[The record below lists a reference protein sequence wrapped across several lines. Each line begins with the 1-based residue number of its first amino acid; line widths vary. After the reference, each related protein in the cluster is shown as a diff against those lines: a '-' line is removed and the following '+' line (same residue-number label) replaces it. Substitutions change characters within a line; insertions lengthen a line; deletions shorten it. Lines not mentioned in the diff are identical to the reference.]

1 MAIYHLNARTGNR
14 GHDGTGRRGQNKQAK
29 AGQSAAAKHAYIC
42 RIGRYGRDASEVL
55 FSESGN
61 MPNWAADDAGIYW
74 DAADCHERANGRLF
88 KEVEFALPREL
99 TLEQQVEAIRAF
111 ADHLGGDENLPFTY
125 AVHAGRGTNP
135 HCHLMLNER
144 INDGIERTAETWF
157 KRYNAK
163 KPHRGGA
170 QKTASLKPKNWLEQ
184 TRAVWSELANDALA
198 RHGHD
203 QRIDHRTLAEQ
214 GADRLPQVHIGPN
227 VAAMTQRGILTDRWE
242 RFEAVN
248 ESNAL
253 RTEETALELEIAVAA
268 DALDS
273 ERRQETRDAEAHA
286 LDIQPPATNAGASIP
301 DDPAPAPGVDDQLT
315 LARQS
320 LWQDAEDRIG
330 RQHWLQIRADRRALE
345 RAQQRLDEEREEQEE
360 REWQDWVSQPGVCS
374 ATGRLYTENAVDVCI
389 QRERALPQNQP
400 PAPPPRRMVPWPPK
414 HDPVLAE
421 LAELAELKRA
431 AAKRAAAPA
440 KPRSTA
446 ETVVDIPDEVRPAPE
461 RVVDIDEDAVAE
473 WYAAIEREKALP
485 ESESRPPAPAE
496 PTPQARPEPT
506 PTKPEPEP
514 TFDAEARAREII
526 KMPTA
531 DERAGAFREVMSD
544 MDMFDALYE
553 ALEPFMIGL
562 TGELLP
568 EGERLRAELLPE
580 GDVQRAERDQGEPVP
595 APRTGP
601 DGPGF

>member
-14 GHDGTGRRGQNKQAK
+14 GHDGTGRRGQYKKPK

-61 MPNWAADDAGIYW
+61 MPGWAAQSPELYW

-88 KEVEFALPREL
+88 KEVEFALPVEL
-99 TLEQQVEAIRAF
+99 TLEQQVEAIRTF
-111 ADHLGGDENLPFTY
+111 AEHLAGADNLPFTY
-125 AVHAGRGTNP
+125 AIHEGKVRNP

-214 GADRLPQVHIGPN
+214 GAERLPQVHIGAN

-248 ESNAL
+248 EYNAL
-253 RTEETALELEIAVAA
+253 RTEENALELGIAVAA

-273 ERRQETRDAEAHA
+273 ECRQETRDAEAQA
-286 LDIQPPATNAGASIP
+286 LDIQPPATNAEGSIP
-301 DDPAPAPGVDDQLT
+301 DDPASGVDDELT

-320 LWQDAEDRIG
+320 QWRDAEDRIG

-345 RAQQRLDEEREEQEE
+345 RAQQRLNEEREE
-360 REWQDWVSQPGVCS
+360 REWAEWTSRPDVDPTS
-374 ATGRLYTENAVDVCI
+374 GRIITEFAVDACI

-400 PAPPPRRMVPWPPK
+400 PAPPQGRMVPWPP
-414 HDPVLAE
+414 PETVPAS
-421 LAELAELKRA
+421 
-431 AAKRAAAPA
+431 AKRSTAPALSEPSPQPAREPAPA
-440 KPRSTA
+440 KR
-446 ETVVDIPDEVRPAPE
+446 RPAPE
-461 RVVDIDEDAVAE
+461 RVVDIDEDAVAA
-473 WYAAIEREKALP
+473 WYADIEREKALP
-485 ESESRPPAPAE
+485 ESHPPAPAE
-496 PTPQARPEPT
+496 PTPQPAREPA
-506 PTKPEPEP
+506 PAPQ
-514 TFDAEARAREII
+514 TFDAVARAREII
-526 KMPTA
+526 RMPMA
-531 DERAGAFREVMSD
+531 GERAAAFRDVMSD
-544 MDMFDALYE
+544 LDKHDALSIE
-553 ALEPFMIGL
+553 LEGL
-562 TGELLP
+562 LDTLSGELTP
-568 EGERLRAELLPE
+568 DGQRLRAELLPPE
-580 GDVQRAERDQGEPVP
+580 SSASQRAPEREQEAPVP
-595 APRTGP
+595 APRSGP